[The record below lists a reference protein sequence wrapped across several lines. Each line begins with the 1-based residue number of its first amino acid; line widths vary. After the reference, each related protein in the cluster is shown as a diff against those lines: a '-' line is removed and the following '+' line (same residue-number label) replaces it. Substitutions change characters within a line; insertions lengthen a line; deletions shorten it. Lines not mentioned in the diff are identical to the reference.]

1 MIEAS
6 RCRELYTEALKGDA
20 QWQALETSPGALF
33 TYDDASTYIQPP
45 PFLEGAPLKLP
56 EEGGDGTKV
65 IEGIRCMLLLGDS
78 VTTDHI
84 RCVPHDHHPVHLENA
99 GWARCDTVTAL
110 QHHPAQL
117 DPTATHLE
125 CPLKTSGLLIP
136 ICADMQF
143 MLTCRHT
150 RVPTLCHTNMKA
162 PSPASRPLRTVA
174 NTLSRTV

>member
-84 RCVPHDHHPVHLENA
+84 RCVPHDHHP
-99 GWARCDTVTAL
+99 
-110 QHHPAQL
+110 AQL
-117 DPTATHLE
+117 DLTATHLE

-150 RVPTLCHTNMKA
+150 RVPTLSHTNMKA
-162 PSPASRPLRTVA
+162 PSPVSRPLRTVA
-174 NTLSRTV
+174 NT